1 MGESAVLPLTGYP
14 SLRERIAERLR
25 EAILAGDLAA
35 KARLKEPELAR
46 GLGVS
51 RTPLREAIRQ
61 LEAEGLLTTVPRVG
75 TFVSE
80 VHARDAE
87 ETYAIRAVLEGLAA
101 RQAAENPDPSKAERL
116 RDILSEL
123 ARKTHDAQ
131 MYREAA
137 GRFHELIFAL
147 SGNRRLQALNQS
159 LNYQVN
165 RLRALSLSAPR
176 RPSVSLREHRQI
188 AAAIVRG
195 QGTDAERL
203 TRAHV
208 EGARVVI
215 ERRIRPGSTSG
226 VRKRRKAHS

>member
-1 MGESAVLPLTGYP
+1 MEPAVLSLTEHH

-25 EAILAGDLAA
+25 EGILAGELPA

-61 LEAEGLLTTVPRVG
+61 LEAEGLLTTIPRVG

-80 VHARDAE
+80 VNARDAE

-101 RQAAENPDPSKAERL
+101 RYAAENPDPTKSERL
-116 RDILSEL
+116 RQILAEL
-123 ARKTHDAQ
+123 AHKTDDAKVF
-131 MYREAA
+131 REAA
-137 GRFHELIFAL
+137 GRFHDLIFAL
-147 SGNRRLQALNQS
+147 SGNRRLQTLYQS

-165 RLRALSLSAPR
+165 RLRALSLAVPL
-176 RPSVSLREHRQI
+176 RPSVSLREHRRI
-188 AAAIVRG
+188 AAAIMRG
-195 QGTDAERL
+195 KGQEAERL
-203 TRAHV
+203 MRAHV

-215 ERRIRPGSTSG
+215 ERRIRP
-226 VRKRRKAHS
+226 RKTAVIRKQRS